1 MRAEASLPTLWI
13 TGAGGLI
20 GHHFARAAAAQ
31 GRWNVIPLTRTELDL
46 LDAAAVTARFRRDRP
61 TVVVHCAAL
70 SKTPACQAD
79 PDLAR
84 RCNVEVTRQLADL
97 AGDGRFVVFSTDLIF
112 DGRGGNYAEN
122 ASPNPLHV
130 YGETKVAAEAAVR
143 AHPRHLI
150 VRTSLN
156 YGTSPTA
163 DRSFAEEMLLAVR
176 AGKMLSLFT
185 DEFRSP
191 LTVADTVATV
201 LGLLAVG
208 ATGTYHVAGR
218 ERLSRWEIGELVAG
232 PHPEL
237 RGKLRADSLRH
248 YQGPP
253 RAPDTSLDCGKTV
266 RLLGREIPG
275 LRERLAPV
283 PKAQ

>member
-1 MRAEASLPTLWI
+1 MRAEAELPTLWI

-20 GHHFARAAAAQ
+20 GHHFSRAAVAAE
-31 GRWNVIPLTRTELDL
+31 RWNVIPLTRADLDL
-46 LDAAAVTARFRRDRP
+46 LDAAAVQERFRRERP
-61 TVVVHCAAL
+61 AAVVHCAAL

-79 PDLAR
+79 PRLAR
-84 RCNVEVTRQLADL
+84 RCNVEVTRQLAGL
-97 AGDGRFVVFSTDLIF
+97 AGDGRFVFFSTDLIF

-122 ASPNPLHV
+122 APPNPLHV

-143 AHPRHLI
+143 THPRHLI

-156 YGTSPTA
+156 YGTSPTG

-176 AGKMLSLFT
+176 AGKTLSLFA

-201 LGLLAVG
+201 NDLLAAG

-232 PHPEL
+232 QHPEL

-266 RLLGREIPG
+266 RLLRRAIPG
-275 LRERLAPV
+275 LRERLGPMTT
-283 PKAQ
+283 AQ

>member
-20 GHHFARAAAAQ
+20 GHHFARAAAAL
-31 GRWNVIPLTRTELDL
+31 GRWNVIPLTRAELDL
-46 LDAAAVTARFRRDRP
+46 LDAAAVTARFRHDRP
-61 TVVVHCAAL
+61 AVVVHCAAL
-70 SKTPACQAD
+70 SKTPACQAE
-79 PDLAR
+79 PELAR
-84 RCNVEVTRQLADL
+84 RCNVEVTRQLAGL
-97 AGDGRFVVFSTDLIF
+97 AGDGRFVFFSTDLIF

-122 ASPNPLHV
+122 TPPNPLHV

-176 AGKMLSLFT
+176 FGKMLSLFT

-191 LTVADTVATV
+191 LTVADTVTTV
-201 LGLLAVG
+201 LDLLSAST
-208 ATGTYHVAGR
+208 TGTYHVAGR

-232 PHPEL
+232 QHPEL
-237 RGKLRADSLRH
+237 RGKLRADSLRR

-275 LRERLAPV
+275 LRERLGQMA
-283 PKAQ
+283 AA